1 MARMTTHQVKH
12 LVERI
17 EKLYKTEYELRR
29 RPYEKDLKIPFP
41 EYSNNEKVELIRT
54 KKATLKPEV
63 TGDGHHYYMLSC
75 FDYPMTTEQKRMSAM
90 HTRAKNLRDVLFAE
104 IEVRKQAQIDRA
116 VLGDADTATSLLAAE
131 QLRIDK
137 LKAAIEKAKP

>member
-17 EKLYKTEYELRR
+17 ETLYKTEYELRS

-41 EYSNNEKVELIRT
+41 EYSNREKVELIRT
-54 KKATLKPEV
+54 KKATLKPEI
-63 TGDGHHYYMLSC
+63 TPDSYPYNLFFC
-75 FDYPMTTEQKRMSAM
+75 FDYPMTAEQKRVSAI

-137 LKAAIEKAKP
+137 LKAAVEKAKP